1 MAIQQFQIVGDL
13 IQSGNVA
20 TNGRLETEMGD
31 ISRFNTVE
39 HIRLIAEETGE
50 IKRLSGFKKG
60 HRIPD
65 SNSNRD
71 AAFLAE
77 ISAEQLDTD
86 LVATFAAL
94 RDVYGFKRREI
105 SVSGP
110 EEGFGAISTPC
121 FNYEIAVSQLQDQ
134 PSRYC
139 LRRSITRIQ
148 DPIRVLSAEFES
160 VFSNRFRTIEVLAE
174 SNFDIEA
181 IIDRIE
187 EADANSVSV
196 DYDKNV
202 SWCKIS
208 LGPVQVEVA
217 GNRIRIVDEQ
227 NGQQLRELF
236 GTFQSVQKKYIANL
250 EVGKNWCADT

>member
-1 MAIQQFQIVGDL
+1 MDG
-13 IQSGNVA
+13 
-20 TNGRLETEMGD
+20 

-50 IKRLSGFKKG
+50 IKRLAGFKKG

-65 SNSNRD
+65 LTSSRD

-77 ISAEQLDTD
+77 VSADQMDAD
-86 LVATFAAL
+86 LVETFAAL

-105 SVSGP
+105 SVTGP

-121 FNYEIAVSQLQDQ
+121 FNYEIAIAQIPNQ
-134 PSRYC
+134 PSHYC
-139 LRRSITRIQ
+139 LRRAITRIQ
-148 DPIRVLSAEFES
+148 EPVRVLSAEFEA
-160 VFSNRFRTIEVLAE
+160 VFSNRFRTIEILAE
-174 SNFDIEA
+174 SNFDLEA

-187 EADANSVSV
+187 EVDSNWVSV
-196 DYDKNV
+196 DFDKNI

-208 LGPVQVEVA
+208 LGPVLVDVS

-236 GTFQSVQKKYIANL
+236 DTFQSVQKKYIENL
-250 EVGKNWCADT
+250 EIDKNWFADA